1 MSQEKPISYNNER
14 VVFPYS
20 TGAILE
26 RCSLTYDQNI
36 AVIFND
42 HEITY
47 REQIIRI
54 RQSGQALL
62 QLGMVKGDRIAL
74 LLPNSPEL
82 LNIYFGAL
90 WAGLVVVPLFPKG
103 SFIDHSF
110 IIQDSAARAVIYDG
124 YLHNFDAEF
133 ALNVNDFIQLANK
146 QPSEA
151 RIPDVSP
158 MDLYGIFYVGGD
170 DGRLKGVLHTH
181 GSYLSSIAGQMI
193 DIGLGEQERF
203 AHVAPIT
210 HAGGMFILPVWMKG
224 GTNVLLS
231 GFDPD
236 KLLYTI
242 NKNKITSTMMVPTML
257 YTLLD
262 KLENSSNESL
272 SLTNIIY
279 GVSPFQQDRLLQ
291 ALDIFGPIFTQVYG
305 ITEAPNQLTILDKHE
320 HFHAL
325 KTNNFK
331 RLTSLGRAA
340 SLTDIKLINNE
351 SVSDFHGE
359 MVIRGPHITL
369 GYWKRPKET
378 QEVLRDGWLYTGDI
392 VTKDE
397 QGFLYL
403 VERKKDIII
412 SGGFNIY
419 AKHIEA
425 TLLQHPKIQMAAV
438 IGVPDNKWGEL
449 VKAIISP
456 VPNVNITEA
465 EIIAWAKE
473 RLGSIYTPKAI
484 SFVDQIPVTEEGK
497 IEKSELKKHLI

>member
-1 MSQEKPISYNNER
+1 MSKEKSVSSHNER
-14 VVFPYS
+14 AVFPYS
-20 TGAILE
+20 TGVIIE
-26 RCSLTYDQNI
+26 RCSLAYDQNI

-42 HEITY
+42 LKITY
-47 REQIIRI
+47 REQIIHI

-62 QLGMVKGDRIAL
+62 QLGMIKGDRIAL
-74 LLPNSPEL
+74 LIPNSPEL

-103 SFIDHSF
+103 SSIDHSF
-110 IIQDSAARAVIYDG
+110 IIHDSGTRAVIYEG
-124 YLHNFDAEF
+124 SIHNFDAEF
-133 ALNVNDFIQLANK
+133 TLNVNDFMQLANK

-151 RIPDVSP
+151 RVPDVSP
-158 MDLYGIFYVGGD
+158 MDLYGIFYVGGE

-193 DIGLGEQERF
+193 DIGLGKQERF

-231 GFDPD
+231 EFDPEN
-236 KLLYTI
+236 LLYTI
-242 NKNKITSTMMVPTML
+242 NKDKITSTMMVPTML

-262 KLENSSNESL
+262 KLDNRGNELL

-291 ALDIFGPIFTQVYG
+291 ALDIFGPIFTQIYG

-320 HFHAL
+320 HLHAL
-325 KTNNFK
+325 KSNNLK
-331 RLTSLGRAA
+331 KLSSLGRTV
-340 SLTDIKLINNE
+340 SLTDMQLINNGD
-351 SVSDFHGE
+351 VSDFQGE
-359 MVIRGPHITL
+359 MVIRGPHITP
-369 GYWKRPKET
+369 GYWKRPMETKEI
-378 QEVLRDGWLYTGDI
+378 LRDGWLYTGDV

-403 VERKKDIII
+403 IERKKDIII
-412 SGGFNIY
+412 SGGFHIY

-425 TLLQHPKIQMAAV
+425 TLLQHPKIQVVAV
-438 IGVPDNKWGEL
+438 IGIPDNKWGEL
-449 VKAIISP
+449 VKAIIVP
-456 VPNVNITEA
+456 VPNATITE
-465 EIIAWAKE
+465 EEVITWAKE
-473 RLGSIYTPKAI
+473 QLGSIYAPKAVN
-484 SFVDQIPVTEEGK
+484 FVEYIPTTKEGK
-497 IEKSELKKHLI
+497 IEKSKLKK